1 MSPTPALAANPPHG
15 ILRPVMQDIQQCT
28 RISQQDI
35 ALHRSSDRCNALHC
49 EKHTLDLGAMHCI
62 FALHIAVKYR
72 VHCNSVQFSRVQ
84 VKYSFNCTA
93 LHYSAVHSTVPTLE
107 LYLGILTL
115 YCTSVL
121 YPGFVPW
128 YCGECIGVPTLVLAP
143 ISQAVSLAP
152 DDMTSHPIH
161 YRYRVVLQH
170 TSSGWDRAMWVSE
183 IHNSFSPEFLYH
195 FAALISELLLYVF
208 FQRKYQDYILNS
220 LRCAVCIYLHF

>member
-1 MSPTPALAANPPHG
+1 
-15 ILRPVMQDIQQCT
+15 
-28 RISQQDI
+28 
-35 ALHRSSDRCNALHC
+35 
-49 EKHTLDLGAMHCI
+49 MHCI

-72 VHCNSVQFSRVQ
+72 VHCNSVHCSIVQ
-84 VKYSFNCTA
+84 VKYSFSAVTPET
-93 LHYSAVHSTVPTLE
+93 HSAVHSTVPTLE

-170 TSSGWDRAMWVSE
+170 NTLARDE
-183 IHNSFSPEFLYH
+183 IGQCGFLKSTIH
-195 FAALISELLLYVF
+195 FH
-208 FQRKYQDYILNS
+208 LNS
-220 LRCAVCIYLHF
+220 SITLLR

>member
-1 MSPTPALAANPPHG
+1 MRNSGILGGKLISDVAHPCISRQPTPRDIAPGNAGYPA
-15 ILRPVMQDIQQCT
+15 MYQDIPAGHCTAHKFRQVQC
-28 RISQQDI
+28 I
-35 ALHRSSDRCNALHC
+35 ALLKTHTGSRCN
-49 EKHTLDLGAMHCI
+49 
-62 FALHIAVKYR
+62 ALHIAVKYR

-84 VKYSFNCTA
+84 VKYSFSAVTPET
-93 LHYSAVHSTVPTLE
+93 HSAVHSTVPTLE

-161 YRYRVVLQH
+161 YCYRVVLQY
-170 TSSGWDRAMWVSE
+170 TSSG
-183 IHNSFSPEFLYH
+183 
-195 FAALISELLLYVF
+195 
-208 FQRKYQDYILNS
+208 
-220 LRCAVCIYLHF
+220 